1 MAVHNKSGEKPII
14 TPKGCPKIDLSL
26 LEASPSR
33 DHHGSEKPV
42 WAMGQRN
49 LYGLWVRETR
59 MGYGS
64 EKPVWATGTGLPG
77 MGPGCDIATLL
88 HFAKHSPTWTMLC
101 GCNL

>member
-49 LYGLWVRETR
+49 LYGLRVRETR

-64 EKPVWATGTGLPG
+64 EKPVWATGQRNLYGLRVQV
-77 MGPGCDIATLL
+77 CQVWVQVVI
-88 HFAKHSPTWTMLC
+88 
-101 GCNL
+101 